1 MTETAGNPPTMKTL
15 LIGLIGPIGC
25 GKSTVAGWLA
35 ARGVVVIDADK
46 LTRELMAPGTP
57 VTAAVFERFGE
68 RFRLPDGSL
77 DRRGLG
83 RLVFSDPDSLAS
95 LEAIV
100 HPAINLMLDRI
111 VRKTGEQGP
120 PAMALEAVKLVEA
133 GHAGHCDEVW
143 LITFGGAL
151 FAAFP
156 QAYATAFS
164 AYYTAFMLLL
174 FALIF
179 RGVSLEFR
187 GKRPEPAWRGFWD
200 VAFSVSSALATFL
213 FGVAVGGLI
222 RGLPIGPDK
231 EYAGTFWDLLGF
243 YPIVVGLLAVALFAL
258 HGALF
263 LHLKS
268 SGDMEGW

>member
-100 HPAINLMLDRI
+100 HPAINLMLERI

-133 GHAGHCDEVW
+133 GHAAHFDEVW
-143 LITFGGAL
+143 LITCDPAAQLVRLVGRGMSKVDAL
-151 FAAFP
+151 QRIEAQAPSLPLWQAA
-156 QAYATAFS
+156 ATRTIGTDGSRQEVES
-164 AYYTAFMLLL
+164 AVAR
-174 FALIF
+174 ALD
-179 RGVSLEFR
+179 E
-187 GKRPEPAWRGFWD
+187 
-200 VAFSVSSALATFL
+200 ALA
-213 FGVAVGGLI
+213 
-222 RGLPIGPDK
+222 R
-231 EYAGTFWDLLGF
+231 
-243 YPIVVGLLAVALFAL
+243 
-258 HGALF
+258 HR
-263 LHLKS
+263 
-268 SGDMEGW
+268 

>member
-143 LITFGGAL
+143 LITCEPPAQLARLIGRGMSATDARQRIDAQVASLPLWRAAATRTIATDGPPERVEPMAAEAL
-151 FAAFP
+151 
-156 QAYATAFS
+156 Q
-164 AYYTAFMLLL
+164 
-174 FALIF
+174 
-179 RGVSLEFR
+179 E
-187 GKRPEPAWRGFWD
+187 
-200 VAFSVSSALATFL
+200 ALA
-213 FGVAVGGLI
+213 AH
-222 RGLPIGPDK
+222 R
-231 EYAGTFWDLLGF
+231 
-243 YPIVVGLLAVALFAL
+243 
-258 HGALF
+258 
-263 LHLKS
+263 
-268 SGDMEGW
+268 